1 MLKPVSKIIKGSG
14 AASLHSSILTYH
26 FLSFKPLLSRYLDLQ
41 FILTESLVPG
51 LESIQSHEESLTESA
66 FQSSLQD
73 EALKSSL
80 LEFIKLSKTPPLDP
94 AAPLTDLDPASA
106 FESSQLNSRSYPNA
120 LMPAGRINHLKKHK
134 RRIMLEQFLLSTKH
148 YFDHYS
154 KTETLMIVPQ
164 LENPSEVIPIGFW
177 SNYTSKIKAYEK
189 IISSSQFFHQE
200 AEVKEAKFLKKY
212 KFGDF
217 PFERFL
223 YESKFSFM
231 CKNEGEDLKDAK
243 KIDKKTIFQKISKF
257 VQKVEENLLVSKEKN
272 FKKSFFYYGDD
283 FEMITK
289 EINALRGF
297 EAKFEVRGNGD
308 RVIHVTYRVKNVVDP
323 DVVGYLFGKYGKELR
338 SGCDEIEIDEEDQ
351 EKMENM
357 MRLGKTP
364 AEIYKIYL
372 ESKVKG
378 QDKEV

>member
-1 MLKPVSKIIKGSG
+1 MLKPMSKIIKGSG
-14 AASLHSSILTYH
+14 PSSLHSSILTYH

-51 LESIQSHEESLTESA
+51 LDSIQSHEESQTESE

-73 EALKSSL
+73 EAVKSTILEYIKSL
-80 LEFIKLSKTPPLDP
+80 KTPPLDP
-94 AAPLTDLDPASA
+94 SSLSDLDSLQTT
-106 FESSQLNSRSYPNA
+106 SISYPNA
-120 LMPAGRINHLKKHK
+120 LMPAGRINHIKKNK
-134 RRIMLEQFLLSTKH
+134 RKIMIEQFLLSSKH

-164 LENPSEVIPIGFW
+164 LENPSEVVPISFW
-177 SNYTSKIKAYEK
+177 SNYTAKLKAYEK
-189 IISSSQFFHQE
+189 ILNSSKYFYQE
-200 AEVKEAKFLKKY
+200 LELKEAKFLKKF

-223 YESKFSFM
+223 YESQFNFM
-231 CKNEGEDLKDAK
+231 NKNEDQDMKDVK
-243 KIDKKTIFQKISKF
+243 KLDKKEIFQKISKF
-257 VQKVEENLLVSKEKN
+257 VKKVEENLLVSKKTS

-283 FEMITK
+283 FEMITR

-297 EAKFEVRGNGD
+297 EAKFEVRGDGD
-308 RVIHVTYRVKNVVDP
+308 RVIHVVYQVKNVVDP
-323 DVVGYLFGKYGKELR
+323 DDVEYLFGKYGNELR
-338 SGCDEIEIDEEDQ
+338 SGLDEIEIDEGDQ
-351 EKMENM
+351 EKMEKM

-364 AEIYKIYL
+364 DEIYKIYL
-372 ESKVKG
+372 ESKVKS